1 MSWRTILHRNAKTVW
16 VISGFHRE
24 ADENGALPGCYA
36 ASTGNLLP
44 TFRAILSGPIIR
56 GQESK
61 KKNSWLPEDETD
73 RSSRNVLT
81 NYRCSLCNIPEEYNS
96 IILSYQNSRLKWIHF
111 FSEVFYK
118 SLLKKKIAWVF
129 ELNSL
134 T

>member
-61 KKNSWLPEDETD
+61 KKIRDSLKMRQIGRPET
-73 RSSRNVLT
+73 S
-81 NYRCSLCNIPEEYNS
+81 
-96 IILSYQNSRLKWIHF
+96 
-111 FSEVFYK
+111 
-118 SLLKKKIAWVF
+118 
-129 ELNSL
+129 
-134 T
+134 